1 MNKKCILGII
11 AGFVFG
17 ANMCL
22 AVENIYPISRE
33 MGSGTRGAFTE
44 IFGIQKEIKGKKIDA
59 TTKKAEVTNSTG
71 VMITTVANSKNAIGY
86 ISLGSLNN
94 TIKALSID
102 GVAPNIANI
111 NNKEYKISRPFN
123 IVVKKSNPL
132 IEDFL
137 GYSINAKEVIEKSG
151 YIATK
156 SQKFTS
162 KKPKGKLVIAGS
174 SSIAPLME
182 KLVESYKSVNPNA
195 IIEIQQSD
203 STTGINVV
211 AEGIADIGMVSRD
224 VKEAELK
231 KGISVRVLAIDGLAV
246 IVNNENKL
254 NNISKDSIYKIFTG
268 EITTWDKVK

>member
-123 IVVKKSNPL
+123 IVIKKSNPL

-211 AEGIADIGMVSRD
+211 VEGIADIGMVSRD

>member
-211 AEGIADIGMVSRD
+211 VEGIADIGMVSRD